1 MHQLPSS
8 DRPPIARAL
17 LIAIVAFASYVYF
30 YQGGGWN
37 QNSRFDLVRAILE
50 RGTLRIDAY
59 HENTEDKTIANGHFY
74 SDKAPGLALLVLP
87 AAAASIPVLR
97 AIGVDPASP
106 RGLVAMSYIA
116 AAFSVALP
124 MALAWG
130 CLFLIALR
138 FGSNVSGAAIAA
150 LTMGLATPL
159 WPYSTLLWG
168 HATAAA
174 FLLFGFGFALKLK
187 SSHANAGDLLWGFL
201 LGLSAGIA
209 TITEYPAAPA
219 GLVLGALAFAL
230 VWNGGWHRRIR
241 IGLSVSFGFLACM
254 LVLALYQK
262 LAFGSAFHP
271 SYAYYQP
278 GSFPWMKR
286 GYMGLTY
293 PRPDVML
300 KLLFGCR
307 RGLLITAP
315 ALIFAPL
322 GLRILCKQSA
332 TRIFAYAA
340 TAIAGYYFI
349 FHSSFLSW
357 PGGWSYGP
365 RYMAAGIPFLCIGV
379 APVWTILTS
388 RWRKILLALT
398 ACGALFS
405 LMAVSTVPAPPDEF
419 RCPLVQL
426 IGPSFWHGHFSLN
439 HGSMLRPFEDDA
451 AHIHGA
457 FNLGEMMGLHG
468 LLSLGPLLA
477 FWVLAAGL
485 WRRLDRPSSRPMDT
499 GAKTNA

>member
-1 MHQLPSS
+1 MNQVSIG
-8 DRPPIARAL
+8 RQPIARAL
-17 LIAIVAFASYVYF
+17 LIALVAFVSYAYF

-59 HENTEDKTIANGHFY
+59 HENTKDKTIANGHFY
-74 SDKAPGLALLVLP
+74 SDKAPGVALLAVP
-87 AAAASIPVLR
+87 AAAASRPVLR
-97 AIGVDPASP
+97 AVGVDPASA
-106 RGLVAMSYIA
+106 RGLVAMSYA
-116 AAFSVALP
+116 CVMFSVALP
-124 MALAWG
+124 MVLACG

-138 FGSNVSGAAIAA
+138 LGSNVSGAAIAA

-159 WPYSTLLWG
+159 WPYATLFWG
-168 HATAAA
+168 HATAGA
-174 FLLFGFGFALKLK
+174 FLLFGFGFALKIR
-187 SSHANAGDLLWGFL
+187 SSNTNAGDLPWGL
-201 LGLSAGIA
+201 LVGLSAGGAI
-209 TITEYPAAPA
+209 ITEYPATPA
-219 GLVLGALAFAL
+219 ALVLAALAL
-230 VWNGGWHRRIR
+230 VVVWGDGWRRR
-241 IGLSVSFGFLACM
+241 SCIGLSVGLGFLVCAA
-254 LVLALYQK
+254 VLALYQK

-307 RGLLITAP
+307 RGLLIAAP
-315 ALIFAPL
+315 ALIFAPF
-322 GLRILCKQSA
+322 GLRILCKQGA
-332 TRIFAYAA
+332 TRVFGYAA
-340 TAIAGYYFI
+340 TAIATYYFI

-365 RYMAAGIPFLCIGV
+365 RYMAAGIPFLCVGI
-379 APVWTILTS
+379 APAWSVLTA
-388 RWRKILLALT
+388 RWRKILLALV

-405 LMAVSTVPAPPDEF
+405 LMAVSTAPEPPDEF

-439 HGSMLRPFEDDA
+439 HGSMLRLFEDDG
-451 AHIHGA
+451 AHTHGA
-457 FNLGEMMGLHG
+457 FNLGEVMGLHG
-468 LLSLGPLLA
+468 LLSLVPLLA
-477 FWVLAAGL
+477 CWAVAAAW
-485 WRRLDRPSSRPMDT
+485 WRRLDRRMDT
-499 GAKTNA
+499 DAKTNT